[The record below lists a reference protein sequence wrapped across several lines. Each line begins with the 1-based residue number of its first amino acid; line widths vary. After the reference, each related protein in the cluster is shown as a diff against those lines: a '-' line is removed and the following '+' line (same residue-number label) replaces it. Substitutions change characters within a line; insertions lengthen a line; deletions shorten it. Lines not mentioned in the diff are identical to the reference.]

1 MVKRSREQTMKQLIR
16 LCRSAG
22 EDGGDAQLDPQLL
35 QLHGMLGRLGAKPIY
50 MKRWATY
57 ILYK

>member
-1 MVKRSREQTMKQLIR
+1 MVKRSREQTLKQLVR

-22 EDGGDAQLDPQLL
+22 EDGADARLDPQLL

-50 MKRWATY
+50 MKRWARVLLT
-57 ILYK
+57 